1 MQLTETKDLPPMYA
15 NSIVVIVIPQAL
27 ELHPTHLEIY
37 TSVYSLNLMRL
48 LSLRLPG
55 RSIKDDAISELVVWF
70 RSGSCHSGCKKG
82 CTVNS
87 LHEEIPHPPSTSSST
102 SSSF

>member
-87 LHEEIPHPPSTSSST
+87 LHEEILHPPSTSSST